1 MKPRYG
7 QHILIDQYVL
17 DRIIRYA
24 RLTDE
29 DTVLEIGGG
38 TGNLTRKLS
47 QVAGNVVTVEI
58 DPYLAEGL
66 NKTSATNVTVIQGDA
81 LKVHLPFFNK
91 VVSNLPYM
99 ISSPITFALFHY
111 NFDYAVLMYQL
122 EFARRLLATPKTR
135 NYGRLTVTAQY
146 HASIEM
152 LETVPPD
159 AFKPNPK
166 VNSAIVKLTPQD
178 PPYKI
183 NDLDF
188 FKEFLKAVFSQR
200 RKKLKN
206 SIQAAAPRLGIPL
219 SNISGID
226 PGLLDMRP
234 EDLAPDELARLAGMI
249 GSGK

>member
-7 QHILIDQYVL
+7 QHFLIDQHVL

-24 RLTDE
+24 RLTDA

-47 QVAGNVVTVEI
+47 QMAGKVVTVEI

-66 NKTSATNVTVIQGDA
+66 NKTTATNVTVIQGDA
-81 LKVHLPFFNK
+81 LKVRLPYFNK

-99 ISSPITFALFHY
+99 ISSPITFELFNY
-111 NFDYAVLMYQL
+111 NFDYAVLMYQW
-122 EFARRLLATPKTR
+122 EFAKRLLASPKTR
-135 NYGRLTVTAQY
+135 DYGRLTVTVQY
-146 HASIEM
+146 HASIEL

-159 AFKPNPK
+159 AFKPTPG

-178 PPYKI
+178 PPYEV
-183 NDLDF
+183 NDPDF
-188 FKEFLKAVFSQR
+188 FNHFLKAVFSQR

-206 SIQAAAPRLGIPL
+206 SIQAAVSMLGIPPG
-219 SNISGID
+219 NISTID
-226 PGLLDMRP
+226 PGLLEMRP
-234 EDLAPDELARLAGMI
+234 EELAPGELARLAGMI